1 MKGKAVMNYI
11 GSKQSLLDFLE
22 TTIEEFTGYK
32 EGDGFVFGDLFA
44 GTGVVGQRYKEK
56 GHSVISNDI
65 QYYSYVLNKHYIEN
79 IPELDDS
86 LLEYFN
92 NLNPVKGFIYN
103 NYCEGSGSGRNY
115 FTNENGMKCDAV
127 RIELERLY
135 RAGEINDNLYFYY
148 LASLINSIDKYANTA
163 SVYGAFLKHIK
174 KPAQKEFM
182 LELLPV
188 GNGNIGKVY
197 NEDINELIK
206 KVGGDV
212 LYIDPPY
219 NNRQYCSNYHVLE
232 TIAKY
237 DTPKLRGVT
246 GLRDETYQ
254 KSKYCSKRTVIDIF
268 EDLIKNADFK
278 YIILSYNNE
287 GLMDLKTIKD
297 IMSKYGEYDFF
308 TKEYRRFKADRDENR
323 TIAADITTEYLHCL
337 RKI

>member
-1 MKGKAVMNYI
+1 MNYI

-32 EGDGFVFGDLFA
+32 EGDSFVFGDLFA

-79 IPELDDS
+79 IPKLDDS

-127 RIELERLY
+127 RIELERMY

-174 KPAQKEFM
+174 KPAQKEFI

>member
-1 MKGKAVMNYI
+1 MNYI

-32 EGDGFVFGDLFA
+32 EGDSFVFGDLFA

-297 IMSKYGEYDFF
+297 IMSKYGKYDFF

>member
-1 MKGKAVMNYI
+1 MNYI

-32 EGDGFVFGDLFA
+32 EGDSFVFGDLFA

-127 RIELERLY
+127 RIELERMY

-174 KPAQKEFM
+174 KPAQKEFI

>member
-1 MKGKAVMNYI
+1 MNYI

-32 EGDGFVFGDLFA
+32 EGDCFVFGDLFA

-174 KPAQKEFM
+174 KPAQKEFI

-246 GLRDETYQ
+246 GLRDETYR

>member
-1 MKGKAVMNYI
+1 MNYI

-32 EGDGFVFGDLFA
+32 EGDSFVFGDLFA

-287 GLMDLKTIKD
+287 GLMGLKTIKD

>member
-32 EGDGFVFGDLFA
+32 EGDSFVFGDLFA

-135 RAGEINDNLYFYY
+135 RADEINDNLYFYY

>member
-1 MKGKAVMNYI
+1 MNYI

-148 LASLINSIDKYANTA
+148 MASLINSIDKYANTA

>member
-1 MKGKAVMNYI
+1 MLNYEDTQKN
-11 GSKQSLLDFLE
+11 KQKYK
-22 TTIEEFTGYK
+22 TT
-32 EGDGFVFGDLFA
+32 
-44 GTGVVGQRYKEK
+44 
-56 GHSVISNDI
+56 
-65 QYYSYVLNKHYIEN
+65 
-79 IPELDDS
+79 
-86 LLEYFN
+86 LEYD
-92 NLNPVKGFIYN
+92 NLFG
-103 NYCEGSGSGRNY
+103 
-115 FTNENGMKCDAV
+115 
-127 RIELERLY
+127 
-135 RAGEINDNLYFYY
+135 INDNLYFYY

-174 KPAQKEFM
+174 KPAQKEFI

-297 IMSKYGEYDFF
+297 TMSKYGEYDFF

>member
-32 EGDGFVFGDLFA
+32 EGDCFVFGDLFA